1 MRDYFPFISEI
12 RFFSNGSWYFIIKNT
27 HQLRDPSKRLKVKIL
42 DPSISTRYTELF
54 LINDAFMMKF
64 NDSSYRYRCIKLLN
78 QLSRSF
84 QFFLFFFSRLSFSHE
99 SSSYPF
105 RTNFCLAFSF
115 FLFTINSNRIL
126 FATKLY
132 LSAQYIQEEFPDGE
146 YGSSIFPFPDVER

>member
-84 QFFLFFFSRLSFSHE
+84 QFFFFFFFLDFRSLTNLLRTLFVPIFASPSVSFSSPSIRIVFYSRQNCISQLSIFKKNSPTE
-99 SSSYPF
+99 NMGA
-105 RTNFCLAFSF
+105 RF
-115 FLFTINSNRIL
+115 FLF
-126 FATKLY
+126 
-132 LSAQYIQEEFPDGE
+132 QM
-146 YGSSIFPFPDVER
+146 